1 MQSRISETFKQL
13 KKEGKAALIPYMM
26 AGYPDE
32 KTCAAIITGLKASGA
47 DMVEIGIPWSDPLA
61 DGATIQKAS
70 EEALSSGMNTD
81 KALRMIAGIRKKTDI
96 PVVIM
101 TYYNI
106 IRSQGLDAFA
116 NKATSAGCDGVI
128 IPDLSVEESGDWIR
142 AARRNGLDTIFLAAP
157 TSSLSRIDKLV
168 SRSTGFIYCVSLTG
182 VTGARQALP
191 SDLEGFLKRVKRS
204 TDKPLAVG
212 FGISTGEQAASLA
225 KTADGVIIGSALL
238 NKIAEA
244 GTSKKQITAALKYI
258 ESIKAAMSA

>member
-1 MQSRISETFKQL
+1 MKN
-13 KKEGKAALIPYMM
+13 EGRTALIPYMM

-32 KTCAAIITGLKASGA
+32 KTCAAIVTGLKEAGA
-47 DMVEIGIPWSDPLA
+47 NLVEIGIPWSDPLA

-70 EEALSSGMNTD
+70 EEALAAGMNTD
-81 KALRMIAGIRKKTDI
+81 KALRMIASVREKTDI
-96 PVVIM
+96 PVIIM

-106 IRSQGLDAFA
+106 IRSYGVAAFA
-116 NKATSAGCDGVI
+116 KAAARAGCDGI
-128 IPDLSVEESGDWIR
+128 IAPDLSVEESGEWVG
-142 AARRNGLDTIFLAAP
+142 AAHRNGLDTIFLAAP
-157 TSSLSRIDKLV
+157 TSSRARIDKIA
-168 SRSTGFIYCVSLTG
+168 SSSTGFIYCVSLTG

-191 SDLEGFLKRVKRS
+191 SDLERFLKSVRRG
-204 TDKPLAVG
+204 TRKPLAVG

-258 ESIKAAMSA
+258 KEIKTAMSA